1 MLVLYISSKELLDVE
16 VLQKNMVLGCYIG
29 VEVLKGRVK

>member
-29 VEVLKGRVK
+29 VFVWRS